1 MILNIQQLLGD
12 DPPAPALPSRTQE
25 VELILPDEPDVRTAP
40 PSLRFHGVK
49 EPKTEIQQEKAIHR
63 TAAYMIASGAKIRA
77 VADHLDVAENTVR
90 NWTRQPFFQALVA
103 TIIHNE
109 FSGDITS
116 MLKNAAVEA
125 VMVQT
130 DLMHNSTSDQVRL
143 KAAQDVLDR
152 YRGKPTNFVHHT
164 NGSLSEDPDAE
175 MRRLEEDLRLS
186 ETRQN

>member
-12 DPPAPALPSRTQE
+12 SSPAPVLPSRTQE
-25 VELILPDEPDVRTAP
+25 VELILPDEPDVRTSP

-77 VADHLDVAENTVR
+77 VAEHLDVAENTVR
-90 NWTRQPFFQALVA
+90 TWTRQPFFQALVA

-164 NGSLSEDPDAE
+164 NGAISENPDE
-175 MRRLEEDLRLS
+175 EIRRLENDLRLT
-186 ETRQN
+186 ETK

>member
-1 MILNIQQLLGD
+1 M
-12 DPPAPALPSRTQE
+12 AE
-25 VELILPDEPDVRTAP
+25 VELIEPEPLEPQTAP
-40 PSLRFHGVK
+40 PSLRFHGARD
-49 EPKTEIQQEKAIHR
+49 PKVEIQKEKAIHR
-63 TAAYMIASGAKIRA
+63 TAAYMIASGAKLRA

-90 NWTRQPFFQALVA
+90 SWTRQPWFQALVA

-116 MLKNAAVEA
+116 MLKNAAIEA

-143 KAAQDVLDR
+143 KASQDLLDR

-164 NGSLSEDPDAE
+164 NGAISENPDE
-175 MRRLEEDLRLS
+175 EIRRLESDLKLT
-186 ETRQN
+186 ETR

>member
-49 EPKTEIQQEKAIHR
+49 EPKTLIQQEKAIHR
-63 TAAYMIASGAKIRA
+63 TAAYMVASGAKIKA
-77 VADHLDVAENTVR
+77 IAEYLDVAENTVR

-103 TIIHNE
+103 TITHNE
-109 FSGDITS
+109 FSGDVAP
-116 MLKNAAVEA
+116 MLKTAAVEA

-143 KAAQDVLDR
+143 KAAMDILDR

-164 NGSLSEDPDAE
+164 NGSLSEDPAAE